1 MLNVRDLRIDPNSL
15 GKEMLLVDVMPR
27 YEYKEG
33 RRTDNLTGYSYIVA
47 LPAHGLEKIS
57 VRIDGKQLMEKP
69 EGFIE
74 VSFTGLEVN
83 AYEREGRV
91 QFSGTATGI
100 ALAKKG

>member
-1 MLNVRDLRIDPNSL
+1 MLNIRNLRIDPTSL
-15 GKEMLLVDVMPR
+15 GREMLLVDIAPR
-27 YEYKEG
+27 YEYREG

-57 VRIDGKQLMEKP
+57 VRIDGKRLMEKP
-69 EGFIE
+69 EGFVE
-74 VSFTGLEVN
+74 VAFTGLEVN

-100 ALAKKG
+100 APVKKS

>member
-1 MLNVRDLRIDPNSL
+1 MLSIRNLRIDPASL
-15 GKEMLLVDVMPR
+15 GREMLLVDIAPR
-27 YEYKEG
+27 YEYREG

-47 LPAHGLEKIS
+47 LPAHDLEKIS
-57 VRIDGKQLMEKP
+57 VRIDGKQLIEKP

-74 VSFTGLEVN
+74 VTFTGLEVN